1 MKQIYILLLSI
12 FTILGAQAQTNVYL
26 KINHLLNGQAFA
38 FNTTATNNLNNEFK
52 VKRLEYYVSQVNIIH
67 DGGQVTP
74 AATQYLLL
82 DASSQVNEMIGN
94 LNITSIEGIQM
105 SIGVEAP
112 TNNGDPSAYPA
123 GHPLAPKMPSMHWGW
138 ASGYRFVA
146 MEGTSGTGFSQIIEF
161 HALGNTNYHTFT
173 INTAGKT
180 MGNDLIIE
188 LDANMDMAL
197 KNINVSSG
205 TVIHGEVGGAADLL
219 VNFSRD
225 VFVSSEG
232 NTSISIDENININ
245 EVVFYPNPSNGHIS
259 LKANS
264 QIEETLTFEVK
275 DITGK
280 TMDAQGSNLN
290 FNFETSGIYFI
301 SIYSDRNYVGTKK
314 VVITD

>member
-146 MEGTSGTGFSQIIEF
+146 MEGTSGTGFSQIFEF

-197 KNINVSSG
+197 KNIDVSSG
-205 TVIHGEVGGAADLL
+205 NVVHGETGDAANLL
-219 VNFSRD
+219 VNFNRD
-225 VFVSSEG
+225 VFKSTDG
-232 NTSISIDENININ
+232 NNSIGIDENTSMDDL
-245 EVVFYPNPSNGHIS
+245 VFYPNPSKGRVQ
-259 LKANS
+259 LKANVS
-264 QIEETLTFEVK
+264 FENQLSFDVK

-280 TMDAQGSNLN
+280 TIDSEVSEGVFE
-290 FNFETSGIYFI
+290 FNKSGIYFI
-301 SIYSDRNYVGTKK
+301 SIYSESTYVGTKK